1 MSETFPK
8 WVVQRYCDLMNKQ
21 EGEHVPSPSMFG
33 GAFGPATLVAL
44 RLIQT
49 HEKEPVDHDVRAVA
63 TILHEYGRMDVN
75 FYVEAGVCAGRGM
88 RQTSASAMN
97 KWDVK

>member
-21 EGEHVPSPSMFG
+21 EGEHVYSPSMFG

-49 HEKEPVDHDVRAVA
+49 HEKEPADPDVQMVA
-63 TILHEYGRMDVN
+63 TILHEYGGMEVD
-75 FYVEAGVCAGRGM
+75 FYLEAYSVGDTEMLSAVEAYRAGKAR
-88 RQTSASAMN
+88 
-97 KWDVK
+97 